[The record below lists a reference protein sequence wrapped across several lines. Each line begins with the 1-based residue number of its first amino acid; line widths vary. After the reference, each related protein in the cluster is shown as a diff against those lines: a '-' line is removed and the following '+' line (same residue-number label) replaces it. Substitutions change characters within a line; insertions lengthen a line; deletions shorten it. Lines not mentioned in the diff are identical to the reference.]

1 MNDHIQL
8 FTLQL
13 REQLAGLREVSVQGR
28 WNGPAPASLP
38 RAVIATRL
46 LAGSSELLGV
56 TVLHDWLRIL
66 LELLN
71 WIAENPHGAL
81 AAYEPVLRE
90 IVAFEEVLIEGLDAG
105 RTPEELVAPERVAR
119 LRQGFAAAAREH
131 TTARARA
138 ASGAP
143 PRPEPEP
150 AQLRLVGLD
159 DPQAV
164 VSWESMLAIIERLV
178 TKVPHPRPTDGS
190 QNDEERTRRQ
200 QRWREVR
207 SLGDALFETEDYERD
222 AASAEAE
229 TKDPHEALPL
239 LPGGALFQEA
249 LGAGWREGLT
259 AVKGDPV
266 ACGEGQE
273 PWTLRWRVPGLT
285 VEGAPPGSPGV
296 DELFPA
302 EEQSRY
308 GRLLGLMAT
317 DLCQAIG
324 PGAPRWLL
332 LVDLGAER
340 VTAEFRRPPG
350 RLPAEA
356 ARALG
361 HLLEED
367 FLIESPSLRAA
378 LRRLRRDGALVHA
391 HFGPRGE
398 GCLQVVLPLHL
409 AGAPEVCVL
418 SLVDAEV
425 AAPLHLVEAVV
436 SAQGWQR
443 RGAPDGDTLVRENQS
458 LLAVDL
464 ASWVDML
471 MPTTT
476 SGGGGHLAL
485 VGLVEKRVAL
495 LTTGPAR
502 RVAVVRYVETPVGW
516 EAVARSGVE
525 TAAGVVL
532 PLLDIEKVL
541 SLRLSHVESV
551 DGGGGD
557 PAADWSPVVP
567 ASVSPASTSA
577 PVGAPEARILLLVAS
592 RFRADDLEEK
602 LVKSGYAVTV
612 CAEPGEARECLR
624 SRSIDAIIC
633 DNAEPERCLD
643 GLLAL
648 LAQHGETA
656 PGPVILATGNSGEP
670 ARRLARRL
678 GAAGVWTPPYLVDE
692 LRSQLV

>member
-28 WNGPAPASLP
+28 WDGPAPASLP

-56 TVLHDWLRIL
+56 TALRDWLRIL

-90 IVAFEEVLIEGLDAG
+90 IVAFEEALIEGLDAG
-105 RTPEELVAPERVAR
+105 RAPEELVAPERVAR

-131 TTARARA
+131 ATARARA
-138 ASGAP
+138 ASGTP
-143 PRPEPEP
+143 PRPEPAP
-150 AQLRLVGLD
+150 VRLRLEGLD
-159 DPQAV
+159 DPRAV
-164 VSWESMLAIIERLV
+164 VSWEAMLGIFERLV
-178 TKVPHPRPTDGS
+178 TKVPHPRPSEGTPTD
-190 QNDEERTRRQ
+190 DERTRRQ
-200 QRWREVR
+200 QRWRQVR
-207 SLGDALFETEDYERD
+207 ALGDALFETEDYERD
-222 AASAEAE
+222 AAPTEAEA
-229 TKDPHEALPL
+229 KDPHEALPL
-239 LPGGALFQEA
+239 LPGGALFREA

-259 AVKGDPV
+259 AVKGDPGG
-266 ACGEGQE
+266 CGEGRE
-273 PWTLRWRVPGLT
+273 PWTLRWRVPGLS

-296 DELFPA
+296 DELFPE
-302 EEQSRY
+302 EEQRRY

-317 DLCQAIG
+317 DLCQAAG

-398 GCLQVVLPLHL
+398 GCLQVVLPLCL
-409 AGAPEVCVL
+409 SGAPEVCVL
-418 SLVDAEV
+418 SLMDAEV

-436 SAQGWQR
+436 PAQGWER
-443 RGAPDGDTLVRENQS
+443 RGGHDGDTLIREGQS
-458 LLAVDL
+458 LLAADL
-464 ASWVDML
+464 ASWVDVL
-471 MPTTT
+471 LPTATAEGT
-476 SGGGGHLAL
+476 GYLAL

-502 RVAVVRYVETPVGW
+502 RAAVVRYVEVPTGW

-525 TAAGVVL
+525 TAGGTVL
-532 PLLDIEKVL
+532 PLLDIEKIL
-541 SLRLSHVESV
+541 ALRLSRAEPV
-551 DGGGGD
+551 DGAGGD
-557 PAADWSPVVP
+557 PTADWTPGGP
-567 ASVSPASTSA
+567 APTPAASA
-577 PVGAPEARILLLVAS
+577 GAPAGAPAARILLLVAS
-592 RFRADDLEEK
+592 RFRAGDLEEK
-602 LVKSGYAVTV
+602 LVKSGFAVAV
-612 CAEPGEARECLR
+612 CAAPEEARERLR
-624 SRSIDAIIC
+624 SGSIDAIIC
-633 DNAEPERCLD
+633 DNAEPARCLD

-648 LAQHGETA
+648 LARHGETA
-656 PGPVILATGNSGEP
+656 PGPVILATGSSGEP

-678 GAAGVWTPPYLVDE
+678 GATGVWTPPYLVDE
-692 LRSQLV
+692 LRSQLA

>member
-28 WNGPAPASLP
+28 WNGPTPASLP

-90 IVAFEEVLIEGLDAG
+90 IVAFEELLIEGLDAG

-131 TTARARA
+131 ATARARA
-138 ASGAP
+138 ASGAS
-143 PRPEPEP
+143 PRPDPEP
-150 AQLRLVGLD
+150 ARLRLEGLD

-190 QNDEERTRRQ
+190 QTDEERTRRQ

-222 AASAEAE
+222 AASTEAE

-259 AVKGDPV
+259 AVKGDPG
-266 ACGEGQE
+266 ACGEGRE

-332 LVDLGAER
+332 LVDLG
-340 VTAEFRRPPG
+340 
-350 RLPAEA
+350 
-356 ARALG
+356 
-361 HLLEED
+361 
-367 FLIESPSLRAA
+367 PS
-378 LRRLRRDGALVHA
+378 G
-391 HFGPRGE
+391 
-398 GCLQVVLPLHL
+398 
-409 AGAPEVCVL
+409 
-418 SLVDAEV
+418 
-425 AAPLHLVEAVV
+425 
-436 SAQGWQR
+436 
-443 RGAPDGDTLVRENQS
+443 
-458 LLAVDL
+458 
-464 ASWVDML
+464 
-471 MPTTT
+471 
-476 SGGGGHLAL
+476 
-485 VGLVEKRVAL
+485 
-495 LTTGPAR
+495 
-502 RVAVVRYVETPVGW
+502 
-516 EAVARSGVE
+516 
-525 TAAGVVL
+525 
-532 PLLDIEKVL
+532 
-541 SLRLSHVESV
+541 
-551 DGGGGD
+551 
-557 PAADWSPVVP
+557 
-567 ASVSPASTSA
+567 
-577 PVGAPEARILLLVAS
+577 
-592 RFRADDLEEK
+592 
-602 LVKSGYAVTV
+602 
-612 CAEPGEARECLR
+612 
-624 SRSIDAIIC
+624 
-633 DNAEPERCLD
+633 
-643 GLLAL
+643 
-648 LAQHGETA
+648 
-656 PGPVILATGNSGEP
+656 
-670 ARRLARRL
+670 
-678 GAAGVWTPPYLVDE
+678 
-692 LRSQLV
+692 